1 MEWKTNEES
10 ISQLQWCSH
19 RLLGRTNETCE
30 TMMCVLCL
38 FFFCFCFFFS
48 LYAFFRVCARL
59 NTHYNHI
66 YRWIPL
72 FGLKN
77 RARTHTRTHEHM
89 VHNSCMR
96 LSRDTFVV
104 HYVAVCGECGG
115 GVAAVARRTWYT
127 YLYNVNADDIHSIVY
142 FRAPLLAN
150 INRMWSI
157 TWMHAC
163 FHCKRTIFSSVY
175 FTRASSINSFIML
188 CANEVWMAAH
198 AGDGIA
204 YTQTMNAVLRSK
216 CDCSVLCVR
225 TKTILDIR
233 VDIAWLQW
241 YIEI

>member
-127 YLYNVNADDIHSIVY
+127 YLYNVNADDIHSIVCIFAHHFWQTSTACGRLHGCMHVSIVNVQY
-142 FRAPLLAN
+142 LVRSTLHGLRVSIHLLCYTPTKYGWRPMLETASHTH
-150 INRMWSI
+150 RQ
-157 TWMHAC
+157 WM
-163 FHCKRTIFSSVY
+163 R
-175 FTRASSINSFIML
+175 
-188 CANEVWMAAH
+188 
-198 AGDGIA
+198 
-204 YTQTMNAVLRSK
+204 
-216 CDCSVLCVR
+216 CSVR
-225 TKTILDIR
+225 SA
-233 VDIAWLQW
+233 IAVFYVFVQKQ
-241 YIEI
+241 Y